1 MKPSSEQLEYVSLM
15 LWEGLVLILIE
26 RDIVGKEDAATL
38 VNSIIE
44 TVQDETNDLSNTKD
58 DTELMRVLRAIAGSV
73 SAAS

>member
-1 MKPSSEQLEYVSLM
+1 MKSFSEQLEYVSLM

-26 RDIVGKEDAATL
+26 RDVLKKEDAANL

-44 TVQDETNDLSNTKD
+44 TVQDETSVLSNTKD